1 MEPAHAAAVT
11 GGADLVTL
19 APAFLKDTQ
28 MHLWLS
34 NPELC
39 ALVNV

>member
-11 GGADLVTL
+11 RGADLVTL
-19 APAFLKDTQ
+19 APAKDTQ
-28 MHLWLS
+28 MHPWLPT
-34 NPELC
+34 PELC